1 MVQKRVCTSAEAM
14 VDYEE
19 RHLSNG
25 DYHLEEGK
33 IEGQFIGTLAEE
45 WSLTEKPI
53 LRGDPRFRWFA
64 ELDIGKL
71 SGQSLKRPRK
81 SERQAM
87 EFVYS
92 APKSVSIA
100 AVLDGH
106 VVEQMSAAVKEE
118 LSWYEGFASCR
129 DRRGELY
136 DSEATRRT
144 GKLLGAAFVHET
156 SRAKDP
162 DLHMHVLIAN
172 VTVDPERGEA
182 LAMSYG
188 EMLEM
193 RKTLDA
199 RIHNNLAARLSSLGY
214 TTEVAKHGFRLRE
227 IPAAV
232 EESLSVRGKEIATAK
247 DLLKQGYTSEQLLSV
262 LAGRS
267 LDEKSQLWA
276 SGKIE
281 DLLQDIQP
289 GPEPEA
295 EDYEID
301 YQAWF
306 ITRRPKEIATT
317 AELQAKLAETFRK
330 ESCDM
335 FVAPE
340 ARREPKAKMDAAE
353 VIDQGV
359 RAVFERE
366 WMVRTDELVSEIVRL
381 APGQATNFEIEAHL
395 NKRDEFVRKR
405 VDGQEMITTRAIIE
419 EEQAIIDGVRAG
431 MGTKEGLLTES
442 DYQTPAE
449 LQVSYDGLAR
459 IIEEARVKGE
469 EMTAEL
475 ATLWLQQHEAVNRY
489 VMTSRDQ
496 FLNIRGGAGVGKTY
510 FMERLVRASLDAGRP
525 VALVAPYGEQSR
537 VTLRMEAE
545 KAKRVDVARAFEEA
559 NTVAWL
565 LNKARFSPDFRE
577 SLRGADIYVDEASL
591 LDNQSMLG
599 LVNLA
604 RAIDARVIFQGDT
617 KQLQAVG
624 RGQPL
629 AMLERDLG
637 FGMQVGRIDVTR
649 RQLSIHDKQLSRELS
664 SGDVDRFC
672 AALERLIDRQAIR
685 HGGIQDAVKAILA
698 NRNAEKP
705 VETIVLSSTHRLAEK
720 VSEKLHEAYKKAR
733 PDMTTAQIAAFK
745 PKELQPAELLSTAS
759 YGTGEMIEYQ
769 PSHNKA
775 ARMAEVLG
783 VRGDGVR
790 IRGRLRGHEELVSFD
805 QVAAVYEWTTLE
817 RGPGEVLLLTQKI
830 KADGKIYENGSRQTI
845 TAIEGDKIRFE
856 SGLELRVDD
865 GRVRQGDAVTTYK
878 AQGASKTEMIRVED
892 NQSLLAMANREDL
905 HVAFTRHRHQARM
918 FVQDIGVLRQV
929 ANRSLIKDV
938 MARDLE
944 TRKISSFVERMEA
957 LLRRARE
964 FAKRMATKAARR
976 EQQRLRELAEWK
988 KRQDKIRAQAREQSR
1003 GAEMAM

>member
-14 VDYEE
+14 VDYQE

-33 IEGQFIGTLAEE
+33 IEGQFIGALAEE
-45 WSLTEKPI
+45 WELSVKPI
-53 LRGDPRFRWFA
+53 LKDDPRFRWFA
-64 ELDIGKL
+64 ELDIGRL
-71 SGQSLKRPRK
+71 SSQSLKRPRK

-100 AVLDGH
+100 AVSDGRI
-106 VVEQMSAAVKEE
+106 VEQMSAAVKEE
-118 LSWYEGFASCR
+118 VSWYEGFASCR

-136 DSEATRRT
+136 GSDAAHKT
-144 GKLLGAAFVHET
+144 GKMLGAAFVHET

-162 DLHMHVLIAN
+162 DLHIHVLIAN
-172 VTVDPERGEA
+172 VTIDQERNEA

-214 TTEVAKHGFRLRE
+214 TLETAKHGFRLRE

-232 EESLSVRGKEIATAK
+232 EETLSVRSREIATAK
-247 DLLKQGYTSEQLLSV
+247 ELLKEGYKSEQLLSV

-267 LDEKSQLWA
+267 LDEKSQFWA
-276 SGKIE
+276 SGTIR
-281 DLLQDIQP
+281 DLLEDIRP
-289 GPEPEA
+289 GPTPEA
-295 EDYEID
+295 EDHEID

-306 ITRRPKEIATT
+306 ITRRPKEIAST
-317 AELQAKLAETFRK
+317 AELRAKLAETFHK
-330 ESCDM
+330 VGCKM
-335 FVAPE
+335 FVVPE
-340 ARREPKAKMDAAE
+340 ARSEPEAKMDVGK

-359 RAVFERE
+359 QAVFERE
-366 WMVRTDELVSEIVRL
+366 WMVRTDELISESVRL
-381 APGQATNFEIEAHL
+381 APGQATNSEIDAAL
-395 NKRDEFVRKR
+395 NNRNEFVRKKL
-405 VDGQEMITTRAIIE
+405 DGHEMITTRAIIE
-419 EEQAIIDGVRAG
+419 EEQAIIDGVVAG
-431 MGTKEGLLTES
+431 MGKKEELVRQSE
-442 DYQTPAE
+442 YYTPAE
-449 LQVSYDGLAR
+449 LRVSYNGLAV
-459 IIEEARVKGE
+459 IIEDARVKGE
-469 EMTAEL
+469 VMTAEL
-475 ATLWLQQHEAVNRY
+475 ATLWLQQHESVNRY
-489 VMTSRDQ
+489 VMTSTDQ

-537 VTLRMEAE
+537 VTMRAEAE
-545 KAKRVDVARAFEEA
+545 KAKRPDVARAFAEA

-565 LNKARFSPDFRE
+565 LNKARFSPEFRE

-591 LDNQSMLG
+591 LDNQTMLG

-604 RAIDARVIFQGDT
+604 GEVDARVIFQGDT

-629 AMLERDLG
+629 AMLERELG
-637 FGMQVGRIDVTR
+637 FGMHVGRIDVTR
-649 RQLSIHDKQLSRELS
+649 RQLKAEDKQLSRELS
-664 SGDVDRFC
+664 SGDADRFC
-672 AALERLIDRQAIR
+672 AALERLIDRRAIR
-685 HGGIQDAVKAILA
+685 HGGINEAVKAILA

-733 PDMTTAQIAAFK
+733 PEVSMARIAGLK

-769 PSHNKA
+769 SSGNKPG
-775 ARMAEVLG
+775 RMAEVLEVG
-783 VRGDGVR
+783 ADGVR
-790 IRGRLRGHEELVSFD
+790 VRGRLRGHEELVSFD
-805 QVAAVYEWTTLE
+805 QVAAVFEWTTLE

-830 KADGKIYENGSRQTI
+830 KADGKAYENGSRQTI

-856 SGLELRVDD
+856 SGLELRLDD

-878 AQGASKTEMIRVED
+878 AQGASKAEMIRVED
-892 NQSLLAMANREDL
+892 NRSLLAMANREDL
-905 HVAFTRHRHQARM
+905 HVAFTRHRDQARM
-918 FVQDIGVLRQV
+918 FVQDIDILRQV

-944 TRKISSFVERMEA
+944 TRKITSFVERMEA
-957 LLRRARE
+957 VLTRAWDL
-964 FAKRMATKAARR
+964 AKRMATKAAGR

-988 KRQDKIRAQAREQSR
+988 KRQDKSRAEAREQIR